1 MSALARITRRSAWH
15 WVITASI
22 VSSDNLGEE
31 AMPQHLTGIVEHH
44 QHSLECVLLAR
55 MGMLHKSH
63 QPGLEEP
70 LKVAPPDHCVSSMN
84 HLRGR
89 SPGSYLW
96 RSSELSLLPGN
107 DVRDCRKIGNNN
119 HLCFGEPGYL
129 RWVSSS
135 ALRLSFISATCRRW
149 LRPSVRSLASVW

>member
-31 AMPQHLTGIVEHH
+31 AMPLHLAGIVEHH
-44 QHSLECVLLAR
+44 QHSLERLLLVR

-63 QPGLEEP
+63 QPGLVGP
-70 LKVAPPDHCVSSMN
+70 SKVAPQDHCVSSMS

-96 RSSELSLLPGN
+96 RSSELSLSPGN

-119 HLCFGEPGYL
+119 RLCYGEPGYL
-129 RWVSSS
+129 QWASSS
-135 ALRLSFISATCRRW
+135 ALRLSSISTT
-149 LRPSVRSLASVW
+149 